1 MHVLTTLSWN
11 GLIMNPIFIDR
22 EGLDI
27 TLSILLSIY
36 YHLLWHSVCSTPIEV
51 LRHATIS
58 QFAV

>member
-11 GLIMNPIFIDR
+11 GLIVHPIFIYR
-22 EGLDI
+22 EGLDL
-27 TLSILLSIY
+27 TMSILPIY